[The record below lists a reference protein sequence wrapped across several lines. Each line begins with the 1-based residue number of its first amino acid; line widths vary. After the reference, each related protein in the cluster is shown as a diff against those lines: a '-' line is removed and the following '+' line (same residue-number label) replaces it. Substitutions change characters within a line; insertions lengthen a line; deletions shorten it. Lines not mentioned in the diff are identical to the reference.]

1 MTKEPTQKPGL
12 ELWSCQDGNI
22 RMTESGQPSV
32 FDIIKVLGGQKNPR
46 DAWAYITK
54 AHPEVVG
61 KRDNFQFPGQ
71 GQRETPVAKTKE
83 DVFYILSLLP
93 GAVGRKYR
101 EEAARL
107 FVAYLE
113 NPAQLANEVT
123 DRLSPEQA
131 EWLEARLN
139 GKRTRFTLG
148 DTLKEHEVVA
158 EGYGRC
164 TNAIYRPIL
173 GADAKTL
180 KHQIAEEKQLPVKRV
195 NPRDH
200 MTIRQLNDLEFAERV
215 AAGQLKARNARGNK
229 EAESVC
235 RSSAEHTRKLLN
247 GEYLVPLS

>member
-61 KRDNFQFPGQ
+61 KCDNFQFPGQ

-113 NPAQLANEVT
+113 NPAQLANEVAE
-123 DRLSPEQA
+123 RLNPDEA

-139 GKRTRFTLG
+139 VKRTHHVFT
-148 DTLKEHEVVA
+148 DQLKDFGVER
-158 EGYGRC
+158 EGYARC

-180 KHQIAEEKQLPVKRV
+180 KHQIAQRTSLPAKKI

-200 MTIRQLNDLEFAERV
+200 MTIRELNEIELAERV
-215 AAGQLKARNARGNK
+215 AVGQLRLHEASGNH
-229 EAESVC
+229 EAERVV
-235 RSSAEHTRKLLN
+235 RKSSEFTRQLLD
-247 GEYLVPLS
+247 GKITIPGL